1 MIILIS
7 YLIIP
12 IKWVSYPQKV
22 CDYRP
27 MTLFLVFSH
36 FISDLKEEAKTQK
49 RKEEKKK
56 RSFFA

>member
-1 MIILIS
+1 MVS
-7 YLIIP
+7 YL
-12 IKWVSYPQKV
+12 QKV
-22 CDYRP
+22 SEHRT